1 MTDHQTRDRILASAA
16 ELFAERGFQATT
28 VRQIC
33 KAARANSAAIHYHFG
48 DKGGL
53 YEAVLMYAIEQK
65 PEVVYPAGASGE
77 ERIHLWV
84 EAMARSCLGDPPTL
98 ISRLMSLELKDPTPS
113 IALIITHMISP
124 KMAELQGAITE
135 VVGQKLPPQRVE
147 RLALSIVGQLM
158 IYDHS
163 RAVIDLVFPHFDR
176 SEESITDLIAHVS
189 QASIGMLYR
198 LKEMAD
204 EQD

>member
-16 ELFAERGFQATT
+16 ELFAEHGFQGTT

-33 KAARANSAAIHYHFG
+33 KAARANSAGIHYHFG

-65 PEVVYPAGASGE
+65 PEVAYPPGAAGE

-84 EAMARSCLGDPPTL
+84 EAMARSCLGEPPTL
-98 ISRLMSLELKDPTPS
+98 ISRLMSLELKEPTEY
-113 IALIITHMISP
+113 IALIIKHMITP
-124 KMAELQGAITE
+124 KMAELQAAITE
-135 VVGQKLPPQRVE
+135 VLGQEIPTECVQ

-163 RAVIDLVFPHFDR
+163 RAVIDLLFPHFDR
-176 SEESITDLIAHVS
+176 SEPCLTALIDHVS
-189 QASIGMLYR
+189 LASLGMLEKF
-198 LKEMAD
+198 KEKKNV
-204 EQD
+204 